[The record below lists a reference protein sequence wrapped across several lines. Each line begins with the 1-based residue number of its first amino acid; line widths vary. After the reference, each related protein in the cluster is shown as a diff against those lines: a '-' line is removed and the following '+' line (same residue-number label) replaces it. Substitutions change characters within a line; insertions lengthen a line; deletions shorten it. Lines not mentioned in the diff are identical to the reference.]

1 MTTATRST
9 AGRPRRGGGKARLDR
24 EAIVAAG
31 LKLAAKPGVGSV
43 SVRDLGAELGADPT
57 AIYRHFRGKDDL
69 MRSLLDEVIGMSLQR
84 VEAEPDDWRGR
95 LTQLAVATLEMFATY
110 PAIGVEATVLTTG
123 GPHELD
129 VIELMLDAFSR
140 AGLEGD
146 DLVNH
151 YALLASHSLSSAA
164 GIARNRSERGADPSA
179 ASAWIESPLLVDPA
193 QHPLIA
199 SLGPRLRALDDRY
212 LFMIGVESIL
222 DSAQRT
228 AAARRAGAAK

>member
-1 MTTATRST
+1 MTTATRSPS
-9 AGRPRRGGGKARLDR
+9 ARRGGGTARLDR
-24 EAIVAAG
+24 DTIVAAG
-31 LKLAAKPGVGSV
+31 LKLAAQPGVASV

-69 MRSLLDEVIGMSLQR
+69 MRSLLDEVNGMSLDR
-84 VEAEPDDWRGR
+84 VDASPDDWKAG
-95 LTQLAVATLEMFATY
+95 LTQLATATLDLFETY

-129 VIELMLDAFSR
+129 IIEFMLDAFSR

-151 YALLASHSLSSAA
+151 YALMASQVLAGAA
-164 GIARNRSERGADPSA
+164 GIAHNRSKRGAEDSG
-179 ASAWIESPLLVDPA
+179 ASPWIEGPLLVDPA

-199 SLGPRLRALDDRY
+199 ALRPRLRALDDRY
-212 LFMIGVESIL
+212 LFMLGVESVIE
-222 DSAQRT
+222 SAERT
-228 AAARRAGAAK
+228 ARAG

>member
-1 MTTATRST
+1 MTTATRS
-9 AGRPRRGGGKARLDR
+9 ASARARRGGGGKARLDP

-31 LKLAAKPGVGSV
+31 LALAAQPGVASV

-69 MRSLLDEVIGMSLQR
+69 MRSLLDELIGMSLQR
-84 VEAEPDDWRGR
+84 VDAEPDDWRGR
-95 LTQLAVATLEMFATY
+95 LTQLAVATLEVFATY

-129 VIELMLDAFSR
+129 VIEFMLDAFSR

-151 YALLASHSLSSAA
+151 YALMASHSLSSAA
-164 GIARNRSERGADPSA
+164 GIARSRSERGTGPSEP
-179 ASAWIESPLLVDPA
+179 SAWIESPLLVDPA
-193 QHPLIA
+193 RHPLI
-199 SLGPRLRALDDRY
+199 SSFGPRLRALDDRD
-212 LFMIGVESIL
+212 LFMLGVRSVL
-222 DSAQRT
+222 DSAERT
-228 AAARRAGAAK
+228 AAAAR